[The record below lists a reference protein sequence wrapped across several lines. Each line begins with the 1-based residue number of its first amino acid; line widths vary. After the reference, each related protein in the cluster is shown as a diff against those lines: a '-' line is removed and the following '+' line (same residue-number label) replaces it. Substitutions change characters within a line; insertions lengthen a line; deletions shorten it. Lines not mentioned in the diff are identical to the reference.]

1 MVHMMRN
8 VLLALLI
15 ASLTGCAPKPVELDL
30 QFAVTVD
37 GKPIIDA
44 DIYIDGAIEGRTDA
58 SGSFIKAVSR
68 LPDQTVRVAVRA
80 DREKIR
86 TKPWESS
93 VRVEPPPSGNRKET
107 KAFLVHLERF
117 VIVTAMHE
125 GQPVAGAQV
134 IVDGKPVGETGAQ
147 GEFEY
152 TLVRIPKSGLQ
163 IALKKE
169 GVGDA
174 TVTYKGD
181 GGGQVE
187 ARLNRESIVTIEVLE
202 DRNGATRPIK
212 DATIAVAGREVGKTS
227 ADGTYVYRQ
236 KGNIGSA
243 IAIGISAPGF
253 LPGTAA
259 RSVKLAGATRIQ
271 HYFYAPTSGRPRAAV
286 LGFAA
291 NTRGEDIG
299 DVVKRVE
306 TAFVESIFDA
316 KAFRQVPTRTAL
328 DLTKRS
334 KISPEKIKTTGW
346 RGTPLAEEVDVVILG
361 SVARGPDDT
370 FLIEASFYDPSG
382 KLVMTQAA
390 VAGSGG
396 SWRVGRA
403 VGEIVSNTIA
413 SYPFAGTVTNAS
425 GESVQINI
433 GRNHFSLDR
442 GAKFLV
448 QSAKRDESGRIVN
461 FADLGTTKIRQI
473 NDESTDTQPEALASA
488 PRPGDRAVRIDSQS
502 RAEGTERIVVTVKG
516 GKGDAV
522 APVRGANLY
531 VDQRWVGTTNRNGE
545 ASVPMRLGR
554 KAQLLVYRHGFE
566 QSSRTIEPAKAGER
580 VEFSLTSY
588 ASEFLVESEPSGAAV
603 SLDDVRIGKTPMTN
617 PHSVALGF
625 HSVKVDVGGDYRP
638 YEEVIEF
645 SKPEERR
652 TGANRI
658 VLHRDLLTLAE
669 RAENARQFDE
679 AIRLYNTAP
688 REHPDYIELRHRLGQ
703 LYHDDKRDY
712 DRAIAEFERVQAIP
726 EVDALVFKQYAVVYT
741 NMGKAYYA
749 KGDSL
754 MRTNRNE
761 AMNYFAKAIKA
772 LDRARENTRF
782 FPAERHDEAVHDTY
796 YYRALAYHNLYQVTK
811 REQIATNAELAWNE
825 YHDFF
830 PAKLR
835 GKPEFE
841 HLRESGEKLAKQI
854 PR

>member
-1 MVHMMRN
+1 M
-8 VLLALLI
+8 
-15 ASLTGCAPKPVELDL
+15 

-37 GKPIIDA
+37 GKPIVDA
-44 DIYIDGAIEGRTDA
+44 EIYIDGAVEGRTDA
-58 SGSFIKAVSR
+58 KGTFAKVVSR
-68 LPDQTVRVAVRA
+68 LPEQTVRVAVRA
-80 DREKIR
+80 DREKFR

-93 VRVEPPPSGNRKET
+93 IRVQAPEGSSGKDS
-107 KAFLVHLERF
+107 KSFLVHLERF
-117 VIVTAMHE
+117 VVVTAMHE
-125 GQPVAGAQV
+125 GQPVPGAQV
-134 IVDGKPVGETGAQ
+134 IIDGRPVGETGAQ

-152 TLVRIPKSGLQ
+152 TFVKVPKNGIQ
-163 IALKKE
+163 IALKKD
-169 GVGDA
+169 GVGES
-174 TVTYKGD
+174 TVAYKGD
-181 GGGQVE
+181 AGGQVE
-187 ARLNRESIVTIEVLE
+187 AVLVREAIVTIEVLE
-202 DRNGATRPIK
+202 DRNGVTRPIK
-212 DATIAVAGREVGKTS
+212 NATISVAGREVGKT
-227 ADGTYVYRQ
+227 AENGLYTYRQ
-236 KGNIGSA
+236 QGNIGNA
-243 IAIGISAPGF
+243 VPIVIHAPGF
-253 LPGTAA
+253 LPAA
-259 RSVKLAGATRIQ
+259 ATRSVKLVGTTKIQ
-271 HYFYAPTSGRPRAAV
+271 HYFYAPTSGQPRAAI

-306 TAFVESIFDA
+306 AAFVESIFEG

-328 DLTKRS
+328 DLVKRS
-334 KISPEKIKTTGW
+334 KINHEKIKTTGW

-370 FLIEASFYDPSG
+370 FIVEASFYDPSG

-413 SYPFAGTVTNAS
+413 AYPFAGTIIAAS
-425 GESVQINI
+425 GDTVQINV
-433 GRNHFSLDR
+433 GRNHFALDR
-442 GAKFLV
+442 NTKFLV
-448 QSAKRDESGRIVN
+448 QSAKRDESGRITG
-461 FADLGTTKIRQI
+461 FADLGTTKIRKI
-473 NDESTDTQPEALASA
+473 EDASTDTQPESLASA
-488 PRPGDRAVRIDSQS
+488 PRPGDRAVRVDAVS
-502 RAEGTERIVVTVKG
+502 RADGTEKIVVSVKG
-516 GKGDAV
+516 GKGDATQ
-522 APVRGANLY
+522 PVRGANLY

-545 ASVPMRLGR
+545 ATIPIRLGR
-554 KAQLLVYRHGFE
+554 KSQLLVYRHGFE
-566 QSSRTIEPAKAGER
+566 QASRSVEPTKAGER
-580 VEFSLTSY
+580 VQFALNSF
-588 ASEFLVESEPSGAAV
+588 ASEFLVESEPSGATVTLNDV
-603 SLDDVRIGKTPMTN
+603 SIGKTPMTS
-617 PHSVALGF
+617 PYSVGLGF
-625 HSVKVDVGGDYRP
+625 HSVKVDAGGDYRP
-638 YEEVIEF
+638 FEEVIEF

-669 RAENARQFDE
+669 RAEHARQFDE
-679 AIRLYNTAP
+679 AIKLYNNAP

-761 AMNYFAKAIKA
+761 AMSFFAKAIKA

-811 REQIATNAELAWNE
+811 RDQLATSAEMAWQE

-830 PAKLR
+830 PVRLR

-841 HLRESGEKLAKQI
+841 HLRDSGEKLAKQL